1 MTLAPFHTM
10 KKALAAL
17 LVLIVASC
25 GDPPRPT
32 IGANPVDTLAAVAIP
47 SDTVVDLAAFDLPLK
62 LTAPDAEAALGVPLT
77 IRVNDERGWV
87 EVDRGEHFRLCISEV
102 DGDELARLKADL
114 QRDQLRKATVITE
127 RPDLLLYKQE
137 FPADPSLV
145 FVHFLR
151 KVNVGGR
158 QFTVESA
165 PDGRFNEADAWR
177 MIASI
182 AAGAP
187 S

>member
-1 MTLAPFHTM
+1 M
-10 KKALAAL
+10 KNLMVAL
-17 LVLIVASC
+17 LVLAMVGC
-25 GDPPRPT
+25 GAPPQPTTESDP
-32 IGANPVDTLAAVAIP
+32 IDSLAAVAAP
-47 SDTVVDLAAFDLPLK
+47 SDTVVDLAAFDLPLN
-62 LTAPDAEAALGVPLT
+62 LTAPDAQAAMGAPLT
-77 IRVNDERGWV
+77 IHMNDERGWL
-87 EVDRGEHFRLCISEV
+87 EVDRGEHFQVRISET
-102 DGDELARLKADL
+102 DGDDLARLKADL

-145 FVHFLR
+145 FIHFLR
-151 KVNVGGR
+151 KVNAAGR